1 MNDLYVAQ
9 RYMSAD
15 SSDHRQLFDLIERML
30 EYDPSDRIA
39 LVDAIRHP
47 YYAKL
52 AASATGKNSDA
63 ESDSSR
69 DRSHSISR

>member
-1 MNDLYVAQ
+1 
-9 RYMSAD
+9 MSAD

-30 EYDPSDRIA
+30 EYDPGERMSM
-39 LVDAIRHP
+39 VDAVRHP
-47 YYAKL
+47 YFAKL
-52 AASATGKNSDA
+52 AALAAASPPSDET